1 LIGFL
6 PRQEHRPVA
15 TQPRSPSEHYRDAE
29 RLLTAA
35 ESSLTNSIEVNAAL
49 LAVAH
54 AVSRP
59 SRRGGHHAASQHR
72 HPEVAARGS
81 VGCTATTTKPATINK
96 RPAPAPTPAP
106 GHNHSN

>member
-35 ESSLTNSIEVNAAL
+35 ESSVAESIQVNAAL

-54 AVSRP
+54 AVLATVPPRRAP
-59 SRRGGHHAASQHR
+59 RREPAPPPRGGSPRHR
-72 HPEVAARGS
+72 WLYGDDDQNGDHQ
-81 VGCTATTTKPATINK
+81 
-96 RPAPAPTPAP
+96 
-106 GHNHSN
+106 